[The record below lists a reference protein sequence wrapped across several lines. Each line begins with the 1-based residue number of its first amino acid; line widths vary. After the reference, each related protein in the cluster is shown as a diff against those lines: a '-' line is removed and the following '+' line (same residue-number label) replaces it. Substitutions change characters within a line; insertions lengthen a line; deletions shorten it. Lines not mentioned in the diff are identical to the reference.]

1 MEDTSLMFQLLDDLS
16 KSELKRF
23 KAHLSEDTLK
33 GFARVPWGRLE
44 QADVTDTV
52 GLMNECY
59 GVRGCM
65 EMTQQILKT
74 MGRRDLIER
83 FGQNSQDSSTG
94 FTNQTVR

>member
-23 KAHLSEDTLK
+23 KFHLSKDTLK
-33 GFARVPWGRLE
+33 GFARVPRGRLE
-44 QADVTDTV
+44 NADVTDTV

-65 EMTQQILKT
+65 EMTQHILKT
-74 MGRRDLIER
+74 MGRLDLIER

>member
-16 KSELKRF
+16 KPELKRF
-23 KAHLSEDTLK
+23 KAYLSEDTLK
-33 GFARVPWGRLE
+33 GFARIPWGKLE
-44 QADVTDTV
+44 KAGMTETV
-52 GLMNECY
+52 GLMKNCY
-59 GVRGCM
+59 GRGCRK
-65 EMTQQILKT
+65 MTQHILKT